1 MPRQHDLTLEEVTG
15 NVAPETKTHYV
26 DTMGDAANSLVENHD
41 VQRLVYALRQA
52 SDSLNWRLAVKKSA
66 LDYQGFHDP
75 EFDGSL
81 HFTQPAFADRKGRM
95 LADPYANSGHIVA
108 PHEQT
113 SSDERGRQQTT
124 VQVGHYLTDA
134 GLANMR
140 DREKSLKDAGIGK
153 NKEEREEF
161 DKAKAWRLGTSDKD
175 IRKAADDVRK
185 IQTGLDTLVKEVSNS
200 HFKALRQEEER
211 TNAASMRDP
220 SFQAQHGRGDNGQG
234 SSRRHHHRSDQHRQ
248 SGRSHRQ

>member
-1 MPRQHDLTLEEVTG
+1 MPRQHDLTLDEVTW
-15 NVAPETKTHYV
+15 NISPETKTHYV
-26 DTMGDAANSLVENHD
+26 DTMGDAAKSLVDNHD

-52 SDSLNWRLAVKKSA
+52 SAALAWRLAVKKSA
-66 LDYQGFHDP
+66 LDYQGLHDP

-81 HFTQPAFADRKGRM
+81 HFTQPAFADRKGNI
-95 LADPYANSGHIVA
+95 LADSYANSGHIIA
-108 PHEQT
+108 PHEHT

-124 VQVGHYLTDA
+124 VQEGHYLTDA

-175 IRKAADDVRK
+175 IRKASADVLK
-185 IQTGLDTLVKEVSNS
+185 IQTGLDSLVKQESNRYFTAQRAES
-200 HFKALRQEEER
+200 A
-211 TNAASMRDP
+211 NAASMRGP
-220 SFQAQHGRGDNGQG
+220 SFQAQHGRGEHGQ
-234 SSRRHHHRSDQHRQ
+234 STVQQRHHRSDQHRQ